1 MIKENNYKSIKELRE
16 ALLREIR
23 ILEQGVFTP
32 TTYLPDILP
41 MMTASLYTG
50 TRSSQPRQSRSD
62 RGMLN
67 KKFTCAYCKG
77 THATNNC
84 DVVVGIEKR
93 LKFVKREGLCF
104 NCLGRHRVSQCT
116 SQGRCKRCNNKHHT
130 SICGAKSLQPM
141 KKASNTQSSETNPQQ
156 STV

>member
-1 MIKENNYKSIKELRE
+1 MTLGKLPADVRRNLAREQNRSDWSIEELRE

-23 ILEQGVFTP
+23 ILEQGIFTP
-32 TTYLPDILP
+32 TTYLPEALP

-50 TRSSQPRQSRSD
+50 TRSNHPRQSRSD

-84 DVVVGIEKR
+84 DVVVGVEKR
-93 LKFVKREGLCF
+93 LEFV
-104 NCLGRHRVSQCT
+104 
-116 SQGRCKRCNNKHHT
+116 
-130 SICGAKSLQPM
+130 
-141 KKASNTQSSETNPQQ
+141 
-156 STV
+156 